1 MDITPLQNHEV
12 DLVWPRVKEYFAMA
26 AEYTYGRFTANDI
39 RSRLKNSPT
48 QQLWIAHEG
57 EEVYGF
63 VITQPLDYPQLRAL
77 VMHFTAG
84 KELDK
89 WKEPMLAQMKEYAVN
104 NGCDLIESLGREGW
118 AKVFKDDGYKKL
130 YTWYQLPVGDDK

>member
-12 DLVWPRVKEYFAMA
+12 DLLWSKLKDYFAMS
-26 AEYTYGRFTANDI
+26 AEYTYGRFTGNDV
-39 RSRLKNSPT
+39 REKLKSNLG

-57 EEVYGF
+57 EDVYGF
-63 VITQPLDYPQLRAL
+63 VITEFCTYPQLKAL

-89 WKEPMLAQMKEYAVN
+89 WKEPMLAVMQDYALN
-104 NGCDLIESLGREGW
+104 NGCDVIESLGREGW
-118 AKVFKDDGYKKL
+118 SKVFKQDGYKKL
-130 YTWYQLPVGDDK
+130 YTWYQLPVGDK